1 MYDTATHV
9 KMVKKRI
16 RQMRRRR
23 ETRRITALYAACTL
37 LSAALV
43 GAADTFAGPKQAA
56 LSGMYGSMLLHE
68 GAGGYVLVGVLTFSA
83 AVVLTVVCIRFRG
96 KDRRRN
102 EEQAEKGGDE
112 R

>member
-43 GAADTFAGPKQAA
+43 GAVDTFAGPKQAA

-68 GAGGYVLVGVLTFSA
+68 GAGGYVLVGVLAFSA